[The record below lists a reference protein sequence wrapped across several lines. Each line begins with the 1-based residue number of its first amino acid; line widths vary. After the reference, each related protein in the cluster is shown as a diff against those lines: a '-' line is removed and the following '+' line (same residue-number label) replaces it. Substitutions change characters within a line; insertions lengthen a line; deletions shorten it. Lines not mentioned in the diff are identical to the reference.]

1 MGPKARKK
9 SCMGET
15 SMLVVGRADRV
26 HRSREGKGLGEALTN
41 LLPTRPTDP
50 ESILWAG
57 TELDAG
63 VWGSLS
69 H

>member
-1 MGPKARKK
+1 MGREARKK

-15 SMLVVGRADRV
+15 LVVGRTDGV
-26 HRSREGKGLGEALTN
+26 HRSGAGKGLGEAPTN
-41 LLPTRPTDP
+41 LLPTRPTGP
-50 ESILWAG
+50 ESVLWAG

-63 VWGSLS
+63 VQGSLS